1 MKKLLILTFVLIAGI
16 FAPVFADT
24 MNYTIRQV
32 DNEMVIVP
40 YGSELPIMQK
50 SIYNIEVYPTKM
62 PFYSG
67 KNYRAERTKS
77 VLLKVPY
84 TYFACRFGFPVAAS
98 CLSCRSFA
106 GIDHKS

>member
-50 SIYNIEVYPTKM
+50 SIYKIEVYPTKM

-67 KNYRAERTKS
+67 KKLPRGKNKIC
-77 VLLKVPY
+77 
-84 TYFACRFGFPVAAS
+84 FA
-98 CLSCRSFA
+98 
-106 GIDHKS
+106 

>member
-32 DNEMVIVP
+32 GNEMVIVP

-50 SIYNIEVYPTKM
+50 SIYKIEVCPSK
-62 PFYSG
+62 
-67 KNYRAERTKS
+67 
-77 VLLKVPY
+77 
-84 TYFACRFGFPVAAS
+84 AS
-98 CLSCRSFA
+98 YLSCRSFW
-106 GIDHKS
+106 GIGCMS